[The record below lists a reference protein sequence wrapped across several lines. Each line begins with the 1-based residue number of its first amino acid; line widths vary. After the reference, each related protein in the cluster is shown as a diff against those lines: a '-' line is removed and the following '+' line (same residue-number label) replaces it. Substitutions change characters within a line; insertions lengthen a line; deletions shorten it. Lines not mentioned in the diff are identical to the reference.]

1 MDDKDRHILA
11 AEYVLDLLGEEGR
24 EDARRA
30 FEEDP
35 AFRAAVAEW
44 EDDLAELTAH
54 FARTPP
60 PTLKRRLDAA
70 LFGDEAPADR
80 ARPGGIGLWKALTG
94 AFVALSLLLFAA
106 VLLRPGP
113 APAPTPIRFVA
124 PISSEAGEG
133 PPVMVEIYPDGRVRV
148 PAFDP
153 AVFGEEPGE
162 RVVQLWAI
170 PPDGAPVSIG
180 LVSPDRPGDTDTP
193 SQFENMTFAFS
204 LEPPGGSPTGQPTG
218 PVVATGPVIE
228 LSPVRD

>member
-1 MDDKDRHILA
+1 MEEDRNILA
-11 AEYVLDLLGEEGR
+11 AEYVLDLLDEEGR
-24 EDARRA
+24 EEARRA
-30 FEEDP
+30 LERDSG
-35 AFRAAVAEW
+35 FRAAVAEW
-44 EDDLAELTAH
+44 EDDLAGLTRH
-54 FARTPP
+54 LARTPP

-70 LFGDEAPADR
+70 LFGEEPLAARSRPA
-80 ARPGGIGLWKALTG
+80 GIGFWRALTG
-94 AFVALSLLLFAA
+94 VFVALSLVLLAA
-106 VLLRPGP
+106 VLLRPEP
-113 APAPTPIRFVA
+113 APGPTPIRFVA

-133 PPVMVEIYPDGRVRV
+133 PPVMVEIYPDGRIRV

-180 LVSPDRPGDTDTP
+180 LVSPDRPADSDTP
-193 SQFENMTFAFS
+193 SEFENMTFAFS

-218 PVVATGPVIE
+218 PVIATGPVIE